1 MDKVTIYYFPKN
13 SSKLRHAMED
23 VGITVPSK
31 YYMGMVTVLVVKNSV
46 PIFVG
51 NTQVNHIEQI
61 KAYNDNPNVELERKA
76 LSTDEEFYAVLSELK
91 A

>member
-23 VGITVPSK
+23 VGITVPLK

-46 PIFVG
+46 VVFVG

-61 KAYNDNPNVELERKA
+61 KKYTGNPNVELEKKT
-76 LSTDEEFYAVLSELK
+76 LSTEKEFYSLLVELK
-91 A
+91 I

>member
-1 MDKVTIYYFPKN
+1 
-13 SSKLRHAMED
+13 MED

-61 KAYNDNPNVELERKA
+61 KAYADDPNVELERKA
-76 LSTDEEFYAVLSELK
+76 LSTDEEFYNVLTKLK
-91 A
+91 V

>member
-1 MDKVTIYYFPKN
+1 MDKITIYYFPKN
-13 SSKLRHAMED
+13 SSKLHHAMED

-31 YYMGMVTVLVVKNSV
+31 HYMGMVTVLVIKNSV

-61 KAYNDNPNVELERKA
+61 KAYVDDPNVELERKA